1 MQEHRMPVY
10 KRKRSDKATS
20 TVVSTVILTGAV
32 VAMLAVT
39 LVFANTY
46 LQSKM
51 AASDFASA
59 KQFMQTVA
67 LQVDDSAWTLG
78 RTETI
83 RYSSKYGT
91 VNVQQQCL
99 NYTISFQNQTGW
111 YSVASYLTGAILFNV
126 PVSQYTLSN
135 GYYELISPL
144 SDKTLTLKGTSA
156 PIARVFAI
164 EKLPM
169 GDGGFLRIV
178 VAPSIRLLNSTIST
192 TFYFKMYLPVIELT
206 SSPRLAQSIT
216 IIGNSISGNTRD
228 NVKSIKVT
236 VGFPT
241 TTPWGLDNSNSF
253 FHFPSTSE
261 TISAPV
267 GFGDVVL
274 ETYASEVSA
283 ILGAYS

>member
-1 MQEHRMPVY
+1 MPVY
-10 KRKRSDKATS
+10 KKNRSDKATS
-20 TVVSTVILTGAV
+20 TVISTVILTGAV
-32 VAMLAVT
+32 IAMLAVT
-39 LVFANTY
+39 LVFASTY
-46 LQSKM
+46 LQSRM

-59 KQFMQTVA
+59 KQMMQTVA

-91 VNVQQQCL
+91 VNVLPTCL
-99 NYTISFQNQTGW
+99 NYTISFQNQTGQLW
-111 YSVASYLTGAILFNV
+111 YSVASYLAGAILFNI

-135 GYYELISPL
+135 GYFELISPL
-144 SDKTLTLKGTSA
+144 SDTTLTLKGTSA

-169 GDGGFLRIV
+169 GDGGFTRIV
-178 VAPSIRLLNSTIST
+178 VAPSIRLLNSTISN
-192 TFYFKMYLPVIELT
+192 TFYFKMYIPVIELT

-216 IIGNSISGNTRD
+216 ITGNSISANIRD

-236 VGFPT
+236 VNFPT
-241 TTPWGLDNSNSF
+241 TTSWLGFDNSF
-253 FHFPSTSE
+253 FHFPSLSE
-261 TISAPV
+261 TISAPG

-274 ETYASEVSA
+274 EIYASEVSA